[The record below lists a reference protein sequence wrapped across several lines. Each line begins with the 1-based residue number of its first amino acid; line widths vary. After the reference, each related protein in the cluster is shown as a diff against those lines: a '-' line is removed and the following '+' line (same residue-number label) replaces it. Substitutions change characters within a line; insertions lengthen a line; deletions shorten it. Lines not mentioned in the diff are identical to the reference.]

1 MRIVVAVKYVPD
13 IHADRGFEDGR
24 VVRRADEGTL
34 NELDENAVEAALR
47 LKEAL
52 PEDERETSEVVV
64 LTVAGPD
71 ADGAVRR
78 AYQLGADRGVRVSD
92 DAIAGSDYFGTA
104 RVLAAAVRRLA
115 DEAPVDVVVT
125 GMAALDGLGS
135 VVPALLSAELDLP
148 QLTLAGRLEVEGQ
161 PGARTARVTRELD
174 GVEEVLEAPLPAV
187 VSVTDHANDP
197 RMPNFKLIMAARTRP
212 VEAWSLADLGVD
224 PALVGDAGARTR
236 VLDASPRPPRP
247 DAEIVVDKGEG
258 GRALAEF
265 LIRNDLV

>member
-1 MRIVVAVKYVPD
+1 RRLPRA
-13 IHADRGFEDGR
+13 ADAAARVGDDGGAGPEYCGPAGVGAAAGRR
-24 VVRRADEGTL
+24 VADE
-34 NELDENAVEAALR
+34 
-47 LKEAL
+47 
-52 PEDERETSEVVV
+52 S
-64 LTVAGPD
+64 
-71 ADGAVRR
+71 
-78 AYQLGADRGVRVSD
+78 
-92 DAIAGSDYFGTA
+92 
-104 RVLAAAVRRLA
+104 
-115 DEAPVDVVVT
+115 PVDVVVT

>member
-34 NELDENAVEAALR
+34 NELDENAVEHPRSEAASR
-47 LKEAL
+47 ARRCVYEPEA
-52 PEDERETSEVVV
+52 VVP
-64 LTVAGPD
+64 TVAGPD

-78 AYQLGADRGVRVSD
+78 SFQLGADRGVRVSD

-135 VVPALLSAELDLP
+135 VVPALLSAELGLP
-148 QLTLAGRLEVEGQ
+148 QLTLAGKLEVEGE

-212 VEAWSLADLGVD
+212 VEAWSLADVGAEA
-224 PALVGDAGARTR
+224 ALVGDAGARTR